1 MTKINFVSTDGNI
14 DEFEA
19 KIGDTVME
27 VATRN
32 GVPGIEADCG
42 GSCSC
47 ATCHVYIDVAFRD
60 LVGPPNDIEEMM
72 LEFAEEVRPESRLS
86 CQIKISD
93 DLDGLIVI
101 PA

>member
-47 ATCHVYIDVAFRD
+47 ATCHVYIDDAFRD
-60 LVGPPNDIEEMM
+60 LVGPPNDNEEMM

-86 CQIKISD
+86 CHIKISD
-93 DLDGLIVI
+93 DLDGLIVT

>member
-47 ATCHVYIDVAFRD
+47 ATCHVYIDDAFRD
-60 LVGPPNDIEEMM
+60 LVGPPNDNEEMM
-72 LEFAEEVRPESRLS
+72 LGWLGGL
-86 CQIKISD
+86 KI
-93 DLDGLIVI
+93 
-101 PA
+101 

>member
-47 ATCHVYIDVAFRD
+47 ATCHVYIDDAFRD
-60 LVGPPNDIEEMM
+60 LVGPPNTNEEMM

-93 DLDGLIVI
+93 DLDGLIVT